1 MGKAAESKEAS
12 DFLLGLASE
21 LDAKVEE
28 YLKIESPTK
37 TLTPSSMACEN

>member
-12 DFLLGLASE
+12 NFLLSLASE

-28 YLKIESPTK
+28 YLKIESQSE
-37 TLTPSSMACEN
+37 TLTPSSMSCEN